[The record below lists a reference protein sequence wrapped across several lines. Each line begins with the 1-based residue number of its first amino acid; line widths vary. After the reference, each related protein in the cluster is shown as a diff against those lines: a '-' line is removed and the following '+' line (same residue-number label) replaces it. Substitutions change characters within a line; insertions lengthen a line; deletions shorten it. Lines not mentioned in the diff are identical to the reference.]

1 MLYDRGFRD
10 MSARFYENAPWPT
23 AKEIADIVKHDIVFL
38 SLYKM
43 LYFRSLLGLTH
54 ADRLVALTHHADSW
68 VAHKEFLELLMDPRA
83 SADLQLPPAWLYD
96 ILCNEIP
103 YRCETF
109 HALLASSSSAA
120 GAPDRDGPDGDDG
133 RGGVAAPVAA
143 PVGADAGPPGGADSA
158 ELSRAWG
165 IPQLMGLLHDLVD
178 GSRVL
183 TTGTA
188 ASGLAPATNLQTAG
202 YFALVALCRLYT
214 KLGDYAAAVEAARP
228 LGILAGEGLF
238 SRIPACH
245 LALSYY
251 LGFALVMCRR
261 FDDAFKTLS
270 RTLSLFH
277 RVHRVLEDGAR
288 GYMRVRSGRML
299 EFLALCVAVLPGA
312 ALHDENLRRVMRDR
326 HATQIERISSGEGMS
341 DIEDIFTASAPGG
354 VGMGGRRGVVCLVL
368 PPSVWPHTRSQAISP
383 YGPPR
388 ASPARAPTQTL
399 SSRRTSCCSRWR
411 LRSESRAPRA
421 CAPTCASTR
430 ASTSPSSLTC
440 ARAPSTMQGAFSA
453 AAAGPCCCCR
463 DLSHPSPLSPI
474 RAMLTSLKI
483 KMWAA
488 GPGLLPEASGSG
500 GPSSSSAPPVSAD
513 PLHFFLVGETVTI
526 EEAKASK
533 DFNAFFIRNIEVLTR
548 VARDAEKAIA
558 AGGGAGGSHGH
569 RGHGGGGGGGGGR
582 QFHQHGSGVPG
593 GAAAGGAWRR

>member
-23 AKEIADIVKHDIVFL
+23 AKEIADIVKHDAVFL

-120 GAPDRDGPDGDDG
+120 GVPDRDGPDGDDG
-133 RGGVAAPVAA
+133 RGGSAAPVAA

-188 ASGLAPATNLQTAG
+188 ATGLAPTTNLQTAG

-341 DIEDIFTASAPGG
+341 DIEDIFTASAPGREG
-354 VGMGGRRGVVCLVL
+354 VWVGGRWGCG
-368 PPSVWPHTRSQAISP
+368 P
-383 YGPPR
+383 YPPR
-388 ASPARAPTQTL
+388 CRPPYAGYLAVRPTKGVPGSGSNPDAVLAAHLLLLKVEIAQRVASAA
-399 SSRRTSCCSRWR
+399 R
-411 LRSESRAPRA
+411 LRSYMRLYTSIDLAKLADLCPCSIDDARCVLGCGAIAPLPA
-421 CAPTCASTR
+421 AT
-430 ASTSPSSLTC
+430 
-440 ARAPSTMQGAFSA
+440 ARIP
-453 AAAGPCCCCR
+453 P
-463 DLSHPSPLSPI
+463 PSPRS
-474 RAMLTSLKI
+474 
-483 KMWAA
+483 
-488 GPGLLPEASGSG
+488 E
-500 GPSSSSAPPVSAD
+500 
-513 PLHFFLVGETVTI
+513 
-526 EEAKASK
+526 
-533 DFNAFFIRNIEVLTR
+533 
-548 VARDAEKAIA
+548 
-558 AGGGAGGSHGH
+558 
-569 RGHGGGGGGGGGR
+569 
-582 QFHQHGSGVPG
+582 QC
-593 GAAAGGAWRR
+593 

>member
-10 MSARFYENAPWPT
+10 ISARFYENTPWPT
-23 AKEIADIVKHDIVFL
+23 AKEISEIVKHDAIFL

-68 VAHKEFLELLMDPRA
+68 AAHKEFLEILMDPRA

-109 HALLASSSSAA
+109 HALLASSSGAA
-120 GAPDRDGPDGDDG
+120 GAPDRDGPDGDEA
-133 RGGVAAPVAA
+133 RGASAPVAA
-143 PVGADAGPPGGADSA
+143 SVGADAGPPGGADSA

-165 IPQLMGLLHDLVD
+165 IPQLMGMLHDLVD

-183 TTGTA
+183 STGGA
-188 ASGLAPATNLQTAG
+188 AGGGLVPTNLHQTAG

-228 LGILAGEGLF
+228 LGLLAGEGLF

-251 LGFALVMCRR
+251 LGFALLMCRR

-277 RVHRVLEDGAR
+277 RVHRVLEEGVR

-312 ALHDENLRRVMRDR
+312 TLHDEHLRRVIRER
-326 HATQIERISSGEGMS
+326 HATQIERISSGDGMS
-341 DIEDIFTASAPGG
+341 DIEDIFTASAPGEG
-354 VGMGGRRGVVCLVL
+354 KHAPAPCASSLA
-368 PPSVWPHTRSQAISP
+368 HA
-383 YGPPR
+383 GPRPL
-388 ASPARAPTQTL
+388 APARL
-399 SSRRTSCCSRWR
+399 HC
-411 LRSESRAPRA
+411 RAPYEGRA
-421 CAPTCASTR
+421 GLRLQPR
-430 ASTSPSSLTC
+430 RRPR
-440 ARAPSTMQGAFSA
+440 RAPPPAQGRGRTASRERGA
-453 AAAGPCCCCR
+453 PA
-463 DLSHPSPLSPI
+463 
-474 RAMLTSLKI
+474 
-483 KMWAA
+483 
-488 GPGLLPEASGSG
+488 LLHA
-500 GPSSSSAPPVSAD
+500 
-513 PLHFFLVGETVTI
+513 PLHVDRPR
-526 EEAKASK
+526 EA
-533 DFNAFFIRNIEVLTR
+533 R
-548 VARDAEKAIA
+548 
-558 AGGGAGGSHGH
+558 GS
-569 RGHGGGGGGGGGR
+569 
-582 QFHQHGSGVPG
+582 VPLL
-593 GAAAGGAWRR
+593 R